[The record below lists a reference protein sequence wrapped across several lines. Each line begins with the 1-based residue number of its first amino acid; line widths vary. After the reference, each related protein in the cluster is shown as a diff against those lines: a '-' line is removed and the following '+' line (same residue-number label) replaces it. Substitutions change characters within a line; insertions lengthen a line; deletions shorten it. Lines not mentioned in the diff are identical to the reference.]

1 MTNRL
6 AGGRVLARGARM
18 RTEREVLG
26 SILRPFRA
34 VYRGHFVFAGSDART
49 RAVRV
54 AYLTTTYPSVSHTFI
69 RRELTELERQLGD
82 VSRFAI
88 RHTPYE
94 IVDPD
99 DQREDDQTFRALSQP
114 PTRWARALLLRGLA
128 HPLSSFKGLRRALE
142 LGFRSQRG
150 MPRHVVYFAEALL
163 LLDEMKRR
171 GVEHVHVHF
180 GTNPAA
186 VANIMRVMGGP
197 PYSFTVHG
205 PDELDAPIGLRLGK
219 KMEDASFVVAIT
231 DFCAGQLRRWV
242 GHEHWDKIKVVH
254 CTVGDEFFEESRP
267 IDPGSRQLI
276 CVGRLSAQKG
286 QLLLVDAFADAIEE
300 GVDATLVLAG
310 DGDLRPQIEALAERR
325 GIVDRLRITGWI
337 SGDRV
342 RKEIIA
348 SRALVLPS
356 FAEGLPMVIM
366 EAFALGRPVLST
378 YIAGIPELV
387 VDKHNGWLIPS
398 GSKPSIVAALREVMR
413 TSVTELEQMA
423 ARGRE
428 AVRRHHYTPTE
439 TAKLAEHVKASVE
452 RDASSRG

>member
-1 MTNRL
+1 VL
-6 AGGRVLARGARM
+6 VHQEIRVLGPDLGGLARP
-18 RTEREVLG
+18 
-26 SILRPFRA
+26 SCYNP
-34 VYRGHFVFAGSDART
+34 
-49 RAVRV
+49 AVRV

-69 RRELTELERQLGD
+69 RRELTELERRLGA

-94 IVDPD
+94 IVDAD
-99 DQREDDQTFRALSQP
+99 DQRENDQTFRALTQP
-114 PTRWARALLLRGLA
+114 PLRWMRALVRQGLV
-128 HPLSSFKGLRRALE
+128 HPLRSLDGFRRALE

-150 MPRHVVYFAEALL
+150 IPRHVVYFVEALL
-163 LLDEMKRR
+163 LLDEMNAR
-171 GVEHVHVHF
+171 GIEHVHVHF

-186 VANIMRVMGGP
+186 VANIMRAMGGP

-205 PDELDAPIGLRLGK
+205 PDELDAPVGLGLGK
-219 KMEDASFVVAIT
+219 KMEDAAFVVAIT

-254 CTVGDEFFEESRP
+254 CTVGDEFFEEAQP
-267 IDPGSRQLI
+267 IDPESRQLV

-286 QLLLVDAFADAIEE
+286 QLLLVDAFADAIEA

-310 DGDLRPQIEALAERR
+310 DGELRPEIEALASRR
-325 GIVDRLRITGWI
+325 GIADRVRITGWI
-337 SGDRV
+337 SGDHV
-342 RKEIIA
+342 RREIIA

-387 VDKHNGWLIPS
+387 IDKHNGWLIPS
-398 GSKPSIVAALREVMR
+398 GSKTAIVSALRAVMD
-413 TSVTELEQMA
+413 TPVSVLEEMA
-423 ARGRE
+423 ERGRE

-439 TAKLAEHVKASVE
+439 TAKLAQHIEASVNGTG
-452 RDASSRG
+452 R